1 MRVTLRRSSHPLTDF
16 IRAYAVYL
24 SCLIN
29 TLITPSTPK
38 YGKWHSAVGK
48 VGMVSGFTSFVLGFY
63 CTWLRGAEVDPG
75 FQIGITIGGIAQV
88 VSQVTGWRAIRRYKL
103 ICNQIDVL
111 RNGKT
116 ADRAG
121 RDKDDSD
128 EARAKLIS
136 EKESALKDHVY
147 SMVSL
152 YVAACGSPAMIRLID
167 NVFPNAGVV
176 GLVGAVVGL
185 SKVVEPFANTY
196 LQPSTKMTKPQTER
210 KSQ

>member
-1 MRVTLRRSSHPLTDF
+1 MS
-16 IRAYAVYL
+16 
-24 SCLIN
+24 
-29 TLITPSTPK
+29 
-38 YGKWHSAVGK
+38 
-48 VGMVSGFTSFVLGFY
+48 
-63 CTWLRGAEVDPG
+63 
-75 FQIGITIGGIAQV
+75 
-88 VSQVTGWRAIRRYKL
+88 GWRAIRRYKL
-103 ICNQIDVL
+103 ICNQIEILRSGELIYKDVDVL

-116 ADRAG
+116 VDRAG

-128 EARAKLIS
+128 EARTKLVS
-136 EKESALKDHVY
+136 EKESALKDHVC

-185 SKVVEPFANTY
+185 SQVVEPFANTY
-196 LQPSTKMTKPQTER
+196 LQPRTKMTKPRTER